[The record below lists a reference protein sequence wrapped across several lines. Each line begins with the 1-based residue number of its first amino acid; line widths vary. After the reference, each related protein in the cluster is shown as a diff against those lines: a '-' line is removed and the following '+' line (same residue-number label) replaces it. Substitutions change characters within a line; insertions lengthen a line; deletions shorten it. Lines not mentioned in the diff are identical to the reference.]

1 MENSEP
7 DPTPEDAA
15 AALVEA
21 EASRTRLAGA
31 LVLPSFFYAAIG
43 AAVAVQIATTAFGIP
58 RSNVQGDHFADDRAW
73 ALAAL
78 AGGLALFVLVAA
90 IQLTRFRQLNGVWLG
105 GLASRVVFGN
115 DAAASTAYV
124 VAFGASLWAGFEGIR
139 WLVALCAIAG
149 GAAYALSGRR
159 WWRTYQGDPASH
171 SRGESAGLIAILGAL
186 AVAGVVLLVL
196 LSRPR

>member
-43 AAVAVQIATTAFGIP
+43 AAVAVQIATAAFGIP

-105 GLASRVVFGN
+105 GLASHVVFGN
-115 DAAASTAYV
+115 DAAASTSYV
-124 VAFGASLWAGFEGIR
+124 VAFGASLWSGFEGIW
-139 WLVALCAIAG
+139 WLVALCAVAG
-149 GAAYALSGRR
+149 GAAYALSGLR
-159 WWRTYQGDPASH
+159 WWRKYQGDPASH

-186 AVAGVVLLVL
+186 AVAGVVLLVVL
-196 LSRPR
+196 GR

>member
-7 DPTPEDAA
+7 DPTPEAAA

-43 AAVAVQIATTAFGIP
+43 GAVAVQIATTAFTI
-58 RSNVQGDHFADDRAW
+58 ADGRGW
-73 ALAAL
+73 AHAIRLGGVAL
-78 AGGLALFVLVAA
+78 LVLVAA
-90 IQLTRFRQLNGVWLG
+90 IQLVRFRQLNGVWLG
-105 GLASRVVFGN
+105 GLTSRVVLGT
-115 DAAASTAYV
+115 APAASISYAL
-124 VAFGASLWAGFEGIR
+124 AFGASAWAGFNR
-139 WLVALCAIAG
+139 MWWLAAVCAVAG
-149 GAAYALSGRR
+149 GAAYALSGLR
-159 WWRTYQGDPASH
+159 WWRRYQGDPASH

>member
-1 MENSEP
+1 MENSEA

-43 AAVAVQIATTAFGIP
+43 AAVAVQIATTAFTI
-58 RSNVQGDHFADDRAW
+58 ADDGGW
-73 ALAAL
+73 ALAIRPGGVAL
-78 AGGLALFVLVAA
+78 LVLVAA
-90 IQLTRFRQLNGVWLG
+90 IQLVRFRQLNGVWIG
-105 GLASRVVFGN
+105 GLASRVVLGT
-115 DAAASTAYV
+115 APAASISYV
-124 VAFGASLWAGFEGIR
+124 LAFGASAWAGFNR
-139 WLVALCAIAG
+139 MWWLAAACAVAG
-149 GAAYALSGRR
+149 GAAYALSGLR
-159 WWRTYQGDPASH
+159 WWRSYQGDPASH

-196 LSRPR
+196 WR

>member
-58 RSNVQGDHFADDRAW
+58 RSNVQGDHLADERAW
-73 ALAAL
+73 ALAVL
-78 AGGLALFVLVAA
+78 AGGLALFVLVGA

-105 GLASRVVFGN
+105 GLASHVVFGN
-115 DAAASTAYV
+115 DAAASTSYV
-124 VAFGASLWAGFEGIR
+124 VAFGASLWAGFEGIW
-139 WLVALCAIAG
+139 WLVASCAIAG

-171 SRGESAGLIAILGAL
+171 SRGESAAWVAVFGVL
-186 AVAGVVLLVL
+186 AVAGLVLLVL
-196 LSRPR
+196 GR

>member
-15 AALVEA
+15 AALVDA

-43 AAVAVQIATTAFGIP
+43 GAVAVQIATTAFTI
-58 RSNVQGDHFADDRAW
+58 ADDRVW
-73 ALAAL
+73 ALAIRPGGVAL
-78 AGGLALFVLVAA
+78 LVLVAA
-90 IQLTRFRQLNGVWLG
+90 IQLVRFRQLNGVWLG
-105 GLASRVVFGN
+105 GLASRVVFGT
-115 DAAASTAYV
+115 APAASISYV
-124 VAFGASLWAGFEGIR
+124 LAFGASAWAGFNR
-139 WLVALCAIAG
+139 MWWLAAACAVAG
-149 GAAYALSGRR
+149 GAAYALSGLL
-159 WWRTYQGDPASH
+159 WWRRYQGDPASH

-196 LSRPR
+196 SR

>member
-43 AAVAVQIATTAFGIP
+43 IAVAVQIATTAFTI
-58 RSNVQGDHFADDRAW
+58 ADDRWW
-73 ALAAL
+73 ALA
-78 AGGLALFVLVAA
+78 
-90 IQLTRFRQLNGVWLG
+90 IRLG
-105 GLASRVVFGN
+105 GLASRVVFGT
-115 DAAASTAYV
+115 APAASISYV
-124 VAFGASLWAGFEGIR
+124 LAFGASAWAGFNR
-139 WLVALCAIAG
+139 MWWLVAVCPVAG
-149 GAAYALSGRR
+149 GAAYALSGLR
-159 WWRTYQGDPASH
+159 WWRRYQGDPASH

-196 LSRPR
+196 RR